1 MKIKHFDRAEILN
14 VDDDLFILVIV
25 DKHGKISTIQNF
37 ETKKDAENA
46 ADMLYTFLAQ
56 DSPNDLTLT
65 DFKKEISTVATA
77 IASGD
82 VTDDDVKNLST
93 EEIFNKAKRHFN

>member
-1 MKIKHFDRAEILN
+1 MKLKHFESAEILEA
-14 VDDDLFILVIV
+14 DDDLFILVIV

-56 DSPNDLTLT
+56 DSPNDLTLS
-65 DFKKEISTVATA
+65 DFKKEISTVTTA
-77 IASGD
+77 YLSGD
-82 VTDDDVKNLST
+82 LTDEDFKNLST
-93 EEIFNKAKRHFN
+93 EEIRKKASQHFN